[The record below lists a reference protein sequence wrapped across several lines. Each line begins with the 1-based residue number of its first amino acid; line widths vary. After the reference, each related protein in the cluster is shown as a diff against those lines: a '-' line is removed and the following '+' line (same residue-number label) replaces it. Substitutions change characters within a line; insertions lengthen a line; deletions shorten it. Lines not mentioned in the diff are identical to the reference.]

1 MNVRL
6 LHEQLVRAIQR
17 FGSEAREYR
26 QVYRRLS
33 QLLPDRWKSLVADNR
48 SRGMGPSASQRAAF
62 ASTEFINYVDELVQF
77 GASSLE
83 ARIQYETHM
92 MLIDARRSLR
102 ASARK

>member
-1 MNVRL
+1 
-6 LHEQLVRAIQR
+6 
-17 FGSEAREYR
+17 
-26 QVYRRLS
+26 
-33 QLLPDRWKSLVADNR
+33 
-48 SRGMGPSASQRAAF
+48 MGPSASQRAAF